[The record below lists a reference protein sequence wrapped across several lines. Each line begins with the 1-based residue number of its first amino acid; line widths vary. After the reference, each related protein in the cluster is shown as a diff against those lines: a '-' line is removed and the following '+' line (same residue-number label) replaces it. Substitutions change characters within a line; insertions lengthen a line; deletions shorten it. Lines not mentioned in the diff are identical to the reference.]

1 MINLKSEFWV
11 KAYLKRLSLEGI
23 SGFVV
28 RHGDDDAGELLIKI
42 STLDGNA
49 KLFQREYNLDTGYRI
64 WNCTFSGAEK
74 DADTSIKTQSGFDP
88 DLWILEIEDVQ
99 GRHFLDSII

>member
-1 MINLKSEFWV
+1 MTNLKSEFWV

-99 GRHFLDSII
+99 GRHFLDSTI